1 MPMRLVFLCV
11 LLNLSTSAFAQEAPV
26 TDCDKYA
33 ASDVD
38 PQRKVTGVPFDKVN
52 SDLAVPACEAAV
64 RQYPNSTRLLFQL
77 GRAYQKANKFEAAL
91 QQYRKGAEWGSA
103 LAQNNIGVLYE
114 NGLGVTQDYEQALTW
129 YRKAAEQGL
138 AAAQFVLGVAH
149 ENGRGVPKD
158 GQQAMFWYRKAAD
171 QGNAIAQDN
180 LRRLSQGAVQQGQAA
195 LVQELDE
202 AAWLNQRILQL
213 DNQGRYSEAIPLAQ
227 RALTIWEKG
236 LGPDH
241 PNVATALNN
250 LAELYR
256 FQGRYADADPLYKR
270 ALAMREKTL
279 GPNHPDVA
287 QSLNN
292 LAEFYRAQG
301 RDVDAEPL
309 YKRALA
315 INEKALGSSLSET
328 AQQIV
333 GTYDGTFTL
342 NQVTGE
348 HQISLTFQ
356 QSGPEVTVTYRSV
369 LGGRGSGKGTIAGS
383 VITAVLR
390 SEPNCPGLFRRNFGS
405 HE

>member
-1 MPMRLVFLCV
+1 M
-11 LLNLSTSAFAQEAPV
+11 
-26 TDCDKYA
+26 
-33 ASDVD
+33 
-38 PQRKVTGVPFDKVN
+38 
-52 SDLAVPACEAAV
+52 
-64 RQYPNSTRLLFQL
+64 
-77 GRAYQKANKFEAAL
+77 
-91 QQYRKGAEWGSA
+91 
-103 LAQNNIGVLYE
+103 
-114 NGLGVTQDYEQALTW
+114 TQDYEQALTW

-292 LAEFYRAQG
+292 LADFYRAQG

-328 AQQIV
+328 ARANSRYIRRHFHAQPSNRRTSNLANIPA
-333 GTYDGTFTL
+333 
-342 NQVTGE
+342 
-348 HQISLTFQ
+348 IW
-356 QSGPEVTVTYRSV
+356 SGSYRYLSKRA
-369 LGGRGSGKGTIAGS
+369 GRQG
-383 VITAVLR
+383 
-390 SEPNCPGLFRRNFGS
+390 
-405 HE
+405 